1 MTFFRIFLS
10 CMCNLHAEQNV
21 KPRIYCCLYF
31 DNISCQVCADTTNVY
46 TLILNCSKWP
56 QPPPPLYTLTDVPE
70 NLCIFGENSGNF
82 LCLRGQIHDD
92 VLY

>member
-1 MTFFRIFLS
+1 
-10 CMCNLHAEQNV
+10 MCNLHAEQIV

-31 DNISCQVCADTTNVY
+31 DSISCQVCADTTNVY
-46 TLILNCSKWP
+46 T
-56 QPPPPLYTLTDVPE
+56 PLFTLTDVPE